1 MPFFDVFYV
10 VKRGIIIC
18 QKVLISRKQDG
29 LFARIRKRRQK
40 NMKDKIFGVLQR
52 VGRSFMLPIAILPV
66 AGLLLGIG
74 SSFTNETTIATYGL
88 QKILGSGTLLNSLLI
103 IMNKVGSAVFD
114 NLPLIFAVGVAI
126 GMAKKEKEVAAL
138 SALIAYFVMNVAV
151 SAMLLINNEIT
162 ADGQIAADV
171 LEGTITSVCGIQSL
185 QMGVFGGIIVG
196 LGVAALHNRFHKI
209 VLPNALSFFGGSRF
223 IPIISTIVYMFVGI
237 LMYFVWPAVQNG
249 IYALGGLVTGS
260 GYLGTLIFGIIK
272 RALIPFGLHHVFYMP
287 FWQTAVGGTMEV
299 AGQVVQGGQNI
310 FFAQLAD
317 SANIAHFSAD
327 ATRYFSGEFIF
338 MIFGLPG
345 AALAMYRCA
354 KPEKKKAAGGLLLS
368 AALACMFT
376 GITEPLEFSFLFVAP
391 ALFVVQVILA
401 GAAYM
406 IAHMLN
412 IAVGLT
418 FSGGFLDLF
427 LFGILQGNAKTSWLR
442 IIPVGIIYFILYYVI
457 FTFLIKKFDFKTPGR
472 EDDDTETKLYT
483 KADVNARKEAG
494 KSGEAAGNTSKDP
507 VSEAITAGLGG
518 KKNISD
524 VDCCATRLRIT
535 VHDAARVNDDI
546 LKTTGSRGI
555 VKKGQGV
562 QIIYGPQVTVI
573 KSKLEDYLET
583 APNEYFEGANEKET
597 DNAENQAQSDTE
609 RTAESTGEAAQNTAP
624 TFEAITQP
632 EKKVLRTAIVYS
644 PVTGIAADLST
655 APDEGFAEGMMGE
668 GAVVT
673 PKDPVICAPEDGEVE
688 FIFDT
693 KHAIGFQTDTDLPML
708 LHIGID
714 TVKLEGKGFEI
725 LVEQGQHV
733 KKGEPLMKIDIP
745 YLTENAPSLC
755 SPILCTEI
763 EDNQRVCLLANGEIK
778 AGEPLFAVETVEE

>member
-237 LMYFVWPAVQNG
+237 LMYFVWPVVQNG

-299 AGQVVQGGQNI
+299 AGQMVQGGQNI

-457 FTFLIKKFDFKTPGR
+457 FTFLIKKFNFKTPGR

-494 KSGEAAGNTSKDP
+494 KAGEAAGSTSADP

-573 KSKLEDYLET
+573 KSKMEDYLET

-624 TFEAITQP
+624 TSEANTQP

-763 EDNQRVCLLANGEIK
+763 EDNQRVRLLANGEIK

>member
-1 MPFFDVFYV
+1 MLDTN
-10 VKRGIIIC
+10 
-18 QKVLISRKQDG
+18 LRKG
-29 LFARIRKRRQK
+29 ELK
-40 NMKDKIFGVLQR
+40 MKDKIFGVLQR
-52 VGRSFMLPIAILPV
+52 VGRSFMLPIALLPV

-74 SSFTNETTIATYGL
+74 SSFTNETMLAAYGL
-88 QKILGSGTLLNSLLI
+88 NSVIHPGTLIYTILDVMSQT
-103 IMNKVGSAVFD
+103 GSAVFN
-114 NLPLIFAVGVAI
+114 NLALLFAMGVAI
-126 GMAKKEKEVAAL
+126 GMARKEKEVAAL
-138 SALIAYFVMNVAV
+138 SGAVAYIIMNTAIQ
-151 SAMLLINNEIT
+151 AMINAAGGVEAMPANSTTTMLGIT
-162 ADGQIAADV
+162 
-171 LEGTITSVCGIQSL
+171 TL
-185 QMGVFGGIIVG
+185 QMGVFGGIVVG
-196 LGVAALHNRFHKI
+196 LGVAALHNKFYKI
-209 VLPNALSFFGGSRF
+209 ELPQVLAFFGGTRF
-223 IPIISTIVYMFVGI
+223 VPIVSSIVYLVVGI
-237 LMYFVWPAVQNG
+237 AMFYIWPVVQSG
-249 IYALGGLVTGS
+249 IAALGALVLAS
-260 GYLGTLIFGIIK
+260 GYAGTFIYGLLE

-299 AGQVVQGGQNI
+299 AGQMVQGGQNI

-317 SANIAHFSAD
+317 SANVAHFSAD

-345 AALAMYRCA
+345 AALAMYRTA

-368 AALACMFT
+368 AALACMLT

-391 ALFVVQVILA
+391 ALFAVQVVLA

-427 LFGILQGNAKTSWLR
+427 LFGILQGNAKTSWFR

-457 FTFLIKKFDFKTPGR
+457 FTFLIKKFNFKTPGR

-494 KSGEAAGNTSKDP
+494 KAGEAAGSTSADP

-555 VKKGQGV
+555 VKKGHGV

-609 RTAESTGEAAQNTAP
+609 RTAESTGEATQNTAP
-624 TFEAITQP
+624 TSEASTQP

-763 EDNQRVCLLANGEIK
+763 EDDQRVRLLANGEIK

>member
-1 MPFFDVFYV
+1 
-10 VKRGIIIC
+10 
-18 QKVLISRKQDG
+18 
-29 LFARIRKRRQK
+29 
-40 NMKDKIFGVLQR
+40 MKDKIFGVLQR

-138 SALIAYFVMNVAV
+138 SALIAYFVMNVAI
-151 SAMLLINNEIT
+151 SAMLLINGEIT
-162 ADGQIAADV
+162 AGGQIAKDV

-223 IPIISTIVYMFVGI
+223 VPIISTIVYMFVGI
-237 LMYFVWPAVQNG
+237 LMYFIWPVVQNG

-260 GYLGTLIFGIIK
+260 GYIGTLIFGIIK

-299 AGQVVQGGQNI
+299 AGQMVQGGQNI

-317 SANIAHFSAD
+317 SANVAHFSAD

-427 LFGILQGNAKTSWLR
+427 LFGILQGNEKTSWLR

-457 FTFLIKKFDFKTPGR
+457 FTFMIKKFDFKTPGR

-494 KSGEAAGNTSKDP
+494 KTDSATVTTSNDP
-507 VSEAITAGLGG
+507 VSELITMGLGG
-518 KKNISD
+518 KKNIVD
-524 VDCCATRLRIT
+524 VDCCATRLRVT
-535 VHDAARVNDDI
+535 VAEPERVRDDL
-546 LKTTGSRGI
+546 LKQTDSRGI

-562 QIIYGPQVTVI
+562 QVIYGPHVTVI
-573 KSKLEDYLET
+573 KAKLEEYLET
-583 APNEYFEGANEKET
+583 APNEFAADTVENDTENSGNNTAETANGS
-597 DNAENQAQSDTE
+597 DSNATQNQAAGTENESDT
-609 RTAESTGEAAQNTAP
+609 AQTSAP
-624 TFEAITQP
+624 VRE
-632 EKKVLRTAIVYS
+632 EKIRKTAIIYS
-644 PVTGIAADLST
+644 PVNGIAADLST
-655 APDEGFAEGMMGE
+655 APDEGFAGKMMGD

-673 PKDPVICAPEDGEVE
+673 PTEGIVYAPADGEVE

-693 KHAIGFQTDTDLPML
+693 KHAIGFQTDSGIPML
-708 LHIGID
+708 LHMGID

-725 LVEQGQHV
+725 LVTEGQKV
-733 KKGEPLMKIDIP
+733 KMGEPMMKLD
-745 YLTENAPSLC
+745 LEFLSANAPSLV
-755 SPILCTEI
+755 SPILDTEP
-763 EDNQRVCLLANGEIK
+763 EDNQRIRLLANGEIK
-778 AGEPLFAVETVEE
+778 AGEPLFAVETLE